1 MSSSGVYYSRT
12 DVPNT
17 ENHCNVM
24 TQQQKDLFRSKE
36 KEAYNKA
43 IQTLGIE
50 WASVLWE
57 EFNKDYMVN
66 LSNFVREENKN
77 YTIRPSINKIFRA
90 YRECYYSNVK
100 VVMIGQDPYPHSS
113 ADGLAFS
120 SSNGSTPPSLRRI
133 YDEAKKDMGDV
144 SRSQRLDGWAKQG
157 ILLLNKSL
165 TVREYDPGSHH
176 NKGWEKF
183 IKATIEA
190 LNEDNSLPVAF
201 MLFGSKAHDFS
212 RDITNPDHL
221 VIKAS
226 HPARESSYEMNLK
239 DQGYFKELY
248 NFVKQNYKFNLY
260 L

>member
-1 MSSSGVYYSRT
+1 M
-12 DVPNT
+12 T
-17 ENHCNVM
+17 E
-24 TQQQKDLFRSKE
+24 QQKDLFKSKD

-43 IQTLGIE
+43 VQSLGNE
-50 WASVLWE
+50 WASVLWK
-57 EFNKDYMVN
+57 EFTEDYMIKV
-66 LSNFVREENKN
+66 SKFVREESKK
-77 YTIRPSINKIFRA
+77 YTIRPSLNNIFRA
-90 YRECYYSNVK
+90 YRECPFSNVR

-133 YDEAKKDMGDV
+133 YDEAKKDIGEV
-144 SRSQRLDGWAKQG
+144 SRSQKLHGWAKQG

-165 TVREYDPGSHH
+165 TVRENEPGSHH
-176 NKGWEKF
+176 NKGWEMF
-183 IKATIEA
+183 VEATIEA
-190 LNEDNSLPVAF
+190 LDENQLLPIAF

-212 RDITNPDHL
+212 RVITNPNHL

-226 HPARESSYEMNLK
+226 HPARETSYAKNLK

-248 NFVKQNYKFNLY
+248 DFVKHNYKFNLY